1 MAAALILALCGSGLA
16 EGRELRD
23 VRLGVNGDV
32 SRFVLEVDDAIDHKI
47 FSLAD
52 PYRIVVDVSE
62 TEFGSRFQ
70 GNGRGI
76 VSHYRF
82 GLYKAGTSRVVLDL
96 NAPAAVKAA
105 FVIPPRDGYGHRLVI
120 DLAPTSR
127 AAFLAALKRP
137 EEAAPAPPPPQEAR
151 PPSEQAA
158 GGRKMIV
165 IDPGHGGVDPGASS
179 VNGEVEKDITL
190 RVARVVRDELER
202 SGIYAVK
209 LTRDRDIFIPL
220 RDRFQIARAVGA
232 NLFVSLH
239 ADSFKTGEVRGGSV
253 YTLSERAS
261 DSEAELLAAKENK
274 ADIIAGIDLGDEPPE
289 VSSILIDLAR
299 RETMN
304 FSAHFATIL
313 VNELGQVMPLR
324 RNSHRFAGFVVLK
337 APDVPSV
344 LFEMGYL
351 SNAKDAAGLVNAAQ
365 QRRIAAAVKRALDQ
379 YFLKLASQ

>member
-1 MAAALILALCGSGLA
+1 MAAALILALCSSGLA
-16 EGRELRD
+16 EGRELKD
-23 VRLGVNGDV
+23 VRLGINGEV
-32 SRFVLEVDDAIDHKI
+32 SRFVLEVDDAIEYKI

-62 TEFGSRFQ
+62 TEFGSQFQ

-96 NAPAAVKAA
+96 NAPAVVKAA
-105 FVIPPRDGYGHRLVI
+105 FVISPRDGFGHRLVI

-127 AAFLAALKRP
+127 AAFLAALQRP
-137 EEAAPAPPPPQEAR
+137 EEAAPPPPPPQEAR

-220 RDRFQIARAVGA
+220 RDRFQIARAAGA

-289 VSSILIDLAR
+289 VSNILIDLAR